1 MQAKPCCALEWF
13 IHTGAAQNSVC
24 CYLTSC
30 RHQHSQRSAG
40 SWALSSSVSPYS
52 HHGHLK
58 LFFSRTWSNHVAT
71 ATPEAFAPKSLQVTT
86 LKVSAIDSICNHITA
101 GPPQYFRYMWNAT
114 KTHLHTD
121 TFSKTSLHTPHIHRS
136 EAWGLGLLQPSKR
149 EISPIP
155 NTKVSIINIILKKH
169 QSHISLP
176 QMCVGRKLF

>member
-1 MQAKPCCALEWF
+1 MCVLSETHLITYRNSCSSLLSWTHISNSPSWYSLNKLHASKALLCFGVIYTHGGCTEF
-13 IHTGAAQNSVC
+13 CMLLFNF
-24 CYLTSC
+24 C

-136 EAWGLGLLQPSKR
+136 EAWGLGLL
-149 EISPIP
+149 
-155 NTKVSIINIILKKH
+155 
-169 QSHISLP
+169 
-176 QMCVGRKLF
+176 